1 MDLFQIYGIYPITDS
16 KNVNLYTSKWNLILQ
31 DIFNNNR
38 WIYLNN
44 YIVVIN
50 FVQMKP
56 RSTRFIIVLFISTCY
71 NLFAQQEKDVDD
83 GTNFTI
89 EEAQAIIDKY
99 NLLEGSIILHPR
111 DSINSSLMD
120 TNPELA
126 KSLSQPPL
134 MPMTKAEFEK
144 SVAELAAYQQSE
156 KGQIAKKIGDF
167 YRKLGSTEPTGEQLD
182 SLYLGIDKEYG
193 TDYWQQVR
201 GPLPPGAKRY
211 SSFDNK
217 PMTLEP

>member
-1 MDLFQIYGIYPITDS
+1 M
-16 KNVNLYTSKWNLILQ
+16 
-31 DIFNNNR
+31 
-38 WIYLNN
+38 
-44 YIVVIN
+44 N
-50 FVQMKP
+50 F
-56 RSTRFIIVLFISTCY
+56 RSTRFILLLFISTAY
-71 NLFAQQEKDVDD
+71 GLYAQQEKDGNNDI
-83 GTNFTI
+83 NFSI

-99 NLLEGSIILHPR
+99 NLLEGSLILHPR
-111 DSINSSLMD
+111 DSIIPSLTD

-126 KSLSQPPL
+126 NRPSQPHL

-144 SVAELAAYQQSE
+144 SVAEMATYQQSQE
-156 KGQIAKKIGDF
+156 GQIAKKIGDF

-193 TDYWQQVR
+193 TDYWPQVR

-217 PMTLEP
+217 PMTLQEP

>member
-1 MDLFQIYGIYPITDS
+1 MDFVQIYGNYP
-16 KNVNLYTSKWNLILQ
+16 NNNLYTSIWNLILQ
-31 DIFNNNR
+31 EILNISRLLYAN
-38 WIYLNN
+38 YNN
-44 YIVVIN
+44 YIVVIY
-50 FVQMKP
+50 FVQMNF
-56 RSTRFIIVLFISTCY
+56 RSTRFILLLFISTAY
-71 NLFAQQEKDVDD
+71 GLYAQQEKDGNNDI
-83 GTNFTI
+83 NFSI

-99 NLLEGSIILHPR
+99 NLLEGSLILHPR
-111 DSINSSLMD
+111 DSIIPSLMD

-126 KSLSQPPL
+126 NRPSQPPL
-134 MPMTKAEFEK
+134 MPMTKGEFEK
-144 SVAELAAYQQSE
+144 SVAEMATYQQSQE
-156 KGQIAKKIGDF
+156 GQIAKKIGDF

-217 PMTLEP
+217 PMTLQEP

>member
-1 MDLFQIYGIYPITDS
+1 M
-16 KNVNLYTSKWNLILQ
+16 
-31 DIFNNNR
+31 
-38 WIYLNN
+38 
-44 YIVVIN
+44 N
-50 FVQMKP
+50 F
-56 RSTRFIIVLFISTCY
+56 RSTRFILLLLFISTAY
-71 NLFAQQEKDVDD
+71 GLYAQQEKDGNNDI
-83 GTNFTI
+83 NFSI

-99 NLLEGSIILHPR
+99 NLLEGSLILHPR
-111 DSINSSLMD
+111 DSIIPSLMD

-126 KSLSQPPL
+126 NRPSQPPL

-144 SVAELAAYQQSE
+144 SVAEMATYQQSQE
-156 KGQIAKKIGDF
+156 GQIAKKIGDF

-217 PMTLEP
+217 PMTLQEP